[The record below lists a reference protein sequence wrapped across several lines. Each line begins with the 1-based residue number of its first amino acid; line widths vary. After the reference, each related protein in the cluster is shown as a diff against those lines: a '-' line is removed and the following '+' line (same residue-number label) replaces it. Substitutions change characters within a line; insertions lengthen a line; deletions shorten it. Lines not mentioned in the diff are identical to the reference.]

1 MKIYIITMDI
11 LFGTTRGESDRTSKT
26 QGGRGQPGKEG
37 NRRESKQP
45 VTVSK
50 VVGVKI
56 TVLLPTRRE
65 LIDGVPKVMAPFT
78 K

>member
-1 MKIYIITMDI
+1 MDI

-45 VTVSK
+45 VTLPQRRSK
-50 VVGVKI
+50 KKGKKI
-56 TVLLPTRRE
+56 
-65 LIDGVPKVMAPFT
+65 IHF
-78 K
+78 